1 MLTFPNSSA
10 MDATA
15 SSGGPITVLPQIVTG
30 QPEQIAKHVLDL
42 LHKATEFASLYQE
55 LSKAADQ
62 LGKVWSGA
70 ASESALKKIS
80 DSLDQLTKIIGV
92 IEKGAQLL
100 GVSGTLVKTAQEA
113 YRSVVAAV
121 NPTVASL
128 MSNWWTYGAAVALST
143 ATSAS
148 LKAFITAIGAL
159 LKALGAG
166 DLANQI
172 TQVAQ
177 IIGEIEK
184 LFTGGDAGSAATA
197 GAAGNSA
204 VSSTPVTA
212 PQAPPPV
219 ASAAGQQATAG
230 CPGGG
235 VGGGAT
241 TPSGQPSFTNYTPP
255 ALAGATGTTP
265 TTPTTPTSPATPT
278 TPVTANGTPLDPAN
292 SWMAVDPA
300 TTAPAGTAPV
310 TTAPAGGSVTP
321 LAPAGAGE
329 VVIHTDLATGQSTV
343 EAPAGQDLDLDL
355 DLDLTYNGSHFQQ
368 HVDIDAKG
376 A

>member
-15 SSGGPITVLPQIVTG
+15 SSGGPITTLPQIVTG

-42 LHKATEFASLYQE
+42 LHKASEFASLYTE

-70 ASESALKKIS
+70 ASETALKKIT

-113 YRSVVAAV
+113 YRSVVSAV

-184 LFTGGDAGSAATA
+184 LFHGGDAGSAAAA
-197 GAAGNSA
+197 GATGNTA

-212 PQAPPPV
+212 PQAPPSV
-219 ASAAGQQATAG
+219 ASAAGQQAIAG
-230 CPGGG
+230 GTGGG

-241 TPSGQPSFTNYTPP
+241 APAGQPPFTNYTPP
-255 ALAGATGTTP
+255 ALAGTTGN
-265 TTPTTPTSPATPT
+265 TPT
-278 TPVTANGTPLDPAN
+278 TPVTANGTPLDPSN
-292 SWMAVDPA
+292 SWIAVDPS
-300 TTAPAGTAPV
+300 TSAPGTAPS
-310 TTAPAGGSVTP
+310 TTPITPPAGGTGGTVSP
-321 LAPAGAGE
+321 IAPAGANE
-329 VVIHTDLATGQSTV
+329 VVIHTDLSTGQSTV
-343 EAPAGQDLDLDL
+343 EAPAGQDLDI
-355 DLDLTYNGSHFQQ
+355 DLDLTYNGQHFQQ
-368 HVDIDAKG
+368 HVGIDAKG

>member
-15 SSGGPITVLPQIVTG
+15 SSGGPITTLPQIVTG

-42 LHKATEFASLYQE
+42 LHKASEFASLYTE

-70 ASESALKKIS
+70 ASESALQKIT

-113 YRSVVAAV
+113 YRSVVSAV

-148 LKAFITAIGAL
+148 LKAFITAIGVL

-184 LFTGGDAGSAATA
+184 LFHGGDAGSAAAA
-197 GAAGNSA
+197 GATGNTA

-212 PQAPPPV
+212 PQAPSSV
-219 ASAAGQQATAG
+219 ASAAGQQAIAG
-230 CPGGG
+230 GTGGG

-241 TPSGQPSFTNYTPP
+241 APAGQPPFTNYTPP
-255 ALAGATGTTP
+255 ALAGTTGT
-265 TTPTTPTSPATPT
+265 TPT
-278 TPVTANGTPLDPAN
+278 TPVTANGTPLDPSN
-292 SWMAVDPA
+292 SWIAVDPSTSA
-300 TTAPAGTAPV
+300 PSTTPIQPTAP
-310 TTAPAGGSVTP
+310 TAPAGGSVTP
-321 LAPAGAGE
+321 IASAGAGE
-329 VVIHTDLATGQSTV
+329 VVIHTDLSTGQSTV
-343 EAPAGQDLDLDL
+343 EAPAGQDLDIN
-355 DLDLTYNGSHFQQ
+355 LDLTYNGRHFQQ